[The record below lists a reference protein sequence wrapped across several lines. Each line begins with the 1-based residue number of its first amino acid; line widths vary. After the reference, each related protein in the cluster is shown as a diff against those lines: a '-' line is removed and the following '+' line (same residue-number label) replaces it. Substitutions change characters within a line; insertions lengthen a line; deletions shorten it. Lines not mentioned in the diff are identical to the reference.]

1 MTWVE
6 GSTVASNLT
15 MHPHV
20 REHCWPH
27 DFVNDGELIGDETEG
42 RDTTVTDAFDVA
54 TRPFVNALLVDVTTG
69 FNRNLIF

>member
-27 DFVNDGELIGDETEG
+27 DFVNDDESIGDDT
-42 RDTTVTDAFDVA
+42 RDTTGIDAFDVA
-54 TRPFVNALLVDVTTG
+54 TRPFVNALLVEVTTG